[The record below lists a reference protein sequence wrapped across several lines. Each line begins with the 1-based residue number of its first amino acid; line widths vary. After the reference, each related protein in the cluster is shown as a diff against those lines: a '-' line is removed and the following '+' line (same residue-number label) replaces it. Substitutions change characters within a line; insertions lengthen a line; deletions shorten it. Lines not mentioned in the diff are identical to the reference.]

1 MIKTAG
7 FVLISLLLILFLKE
21 TKREFSIIL
30 AAACGIILFVT
41 VADDLYDIATKIYDL
56 STQADNINT
65 YISLMMRIL
74 GISLIA
80 QFVADL
86 CRDSGENALASQ
98 TETASKVLILIMTL
112 PLFETVIN
120 IVTGLLK

>member
-1 MIKTAG
+1 MIKIAG
-7 FVLISLLLILFLKE
+7 FILISLLLILFLKE